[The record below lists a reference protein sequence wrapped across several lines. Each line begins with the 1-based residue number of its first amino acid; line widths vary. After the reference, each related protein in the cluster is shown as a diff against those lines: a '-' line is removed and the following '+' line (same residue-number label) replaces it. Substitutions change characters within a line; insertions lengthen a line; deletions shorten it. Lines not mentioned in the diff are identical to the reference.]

1 MTHGPRRA
9 MGPRMRFLAFLP
21 LGALLLLLGAYARE
35 PTANPR
41 VLAGVTPGILAGHNT
56 GFWRALTRADVIY
69 VGEIHDKPGDHRFEA
84 RLIEALAR
92 HRVPFVVGWE
102 MFDRSQQPALD
113 AWQRGQLT
121 RTQLFQQTGFQR
133 DWATYSPWYARI
145 LDETRRLGI
154 RNLALNA
161 RPALAHKA
169 GQGMQMTPAETAE
182 LPRGFSTDEG
192 AFRNF
197 TRMMGAHPGMD
208 TNSLR
213 RFFKA
218 QSLWDET
225 MASVILDFHARE
237 PQTKVVVLTG
247 RGHVEGGYGI
257 PYFVSQKA
265 PLEQLVLSP

>member
-1 MTHGPRRA
+1 
-9 MGPRMRFLAFLP
+9 MGPGMRFLA
-21 LGALLLLLGAYARE
+21 LLLSGAILSSVLDASAQE
-35 PTANPR
+35 ISGPR
-41 VLAGVTPGILAGHNT
+41 VLAGVTPAALAGN
-56 GFWRALTRADVIY
+56 GAGIRQALNRAEVIY
-69 VGEIHDKPGDHRFEA
+69 IGEVHDRPGDHKFEA
-84 RLIEALAR
+84 RLIKTLAR
-92 HRVPFVVGWE
+92 NRVPFVAGWE
-102 MFDRSQQPALD
+102 MFDRSQQPILE

-121 RTQLFQQTGFQR
+121 RAQLFEQTGFR
-133 DWATYSPWYARI
+133 RAWAVYSPWYARI
-145 LDETRRLGI
+145 LDETRRFGI

>member
-1 MTHGPRRA
+1 

-21 LGALLLLLGAYARE
+21 LGAILLLSAYAQE
-35 PTANPR
+35 PANPR
-41 VLAGVTPGILAGHNT
+41 VLAGVTPGILAGHDA
-56 GFWRALTRADVIY
+56 GFRQAVNRAEVIY
-69 VGEIHDKPGDHRFEA
+69 VGEIHDNPGDHRFEA
-84 RLIEALAR
+84 RLIKALAR
-92 HRVPFVVGWE
+92 HRVPLVVGWE

-133 DWATYSPWYARI
+133 AWATYSPWYARI

-161 RPALAHKA
+161 RPALAHKVS
-169 GQGMQMTPAETAE
+169 QGMKLTPAETRE

-197 TRMMGAHPGMD
+197 TRMVGTHPGMAA
-208 TNSLR
+208 NSLR
-213 RFFKA
+213 RFFDA
-218 QSLWDET
+218 QSLWDQT

-237 PQTKVVVLTG
+237 PQTRLVVLTG
-247 RGHVEGGYGI
+247 RGHVERGYGI
-257 PYFVSQKA
+257 PYFVTQKA
-265 PLEQLVLSP
+265 HLEQLVLLP